1 MYEHRLPGIQS
12 CSGTIKKNSDHQ
24 FHCGRV
30 VSLVKIVLLRVEHL
44 LVILTSP
51 SILKHFKIWGVQFFL
66 VTLVIVLFCPEHHPN
81 KPKDKNA
88 LFIYLHNHSN
98 FLLGIL

>member
-1 MYEHRLPGIQS
+1 MNIVYQVYSNAVVLL
-12 CSGTIKKNSDHQ
+12 KKKIVISQ

-44 LVILTSP
+44 LVIIVT
-51 SILKHFKIWGVQFFL
+51 KHFKNVKIWGVQFFF
-66 VTLVIVLFCPEHHPN
+66 LVILVFVLFCPEHPPN

-88 LFIYLHNHSN
+88 LFI
-98 FLLGIL
+98 